1 MVPVGVLLLV
11 FAVAF
16 GAGFL
21 FSPGD
26 SADIGF
32 YGLMLQ
38 DLPARSLVILGIIT
52 GLIAAL
58 GAESIRWGTA
68 RWRRRRR
75 IARKKER
82 EFDTE
87 RDHAE
92 NSKQEPVGDGNTAT
106 ESADAPPHQT
116 LTVTATVAAPE
127 PALGQNDKDGTAV
140 DNAADENT
148 PRP

>member
-11 FAVAF
+11 LAVAF

-21 FSPGD
+21 VAPGD
-26 SADIGF
+26 SADVEF

-38 DLPARSLVILGIIT
+38 DLSARNLVVVGSIT
-52 GLIAAL
+52 GFIAAL

-82 EFDTE
+82 ELDAERTHGEAQESAANDSGTSSAETTAQPQAATEPARGGTDTE
-87 RDHAE
+87 LDDD
-92 NSKQEPVGDGNTAT
+92 PTGDPTEEKGHRTA
-106 ESADAPPHQT
+106 
-116 LTVTATVAAPE
+116 
-127 PALGQNDKDGTAV
+127 G
-140 DNAADENT
+140 
-148 PRP
+148 

>member
-11 FAVAF
+11 LAVAF
-16 GAGFL
+16 GVGFL
-21 FSPGD
+21 VSPGD
-26 SADIGF
+26 SADIQF

-38 DLPARSLVILGIIT
+38 DLSARNLVILGIIT

-82 EFDTE
+82 ELDAE
-87 RDHAE
+87 RASAE
-92 NSKQEPVGDGNTAT
+92 AEQEPAGAEETTADT
-106 ESADAPPHQT
+106 VETAPRGSSARAEAVEPESASGPDGEDETPT
-116 LTVTATVAAPE
+116 
-127 PALGQNDKDGTAV
+127 DKLAG
-140 DNAADENT
+140 EEGS
-148 PRP
+148 RG